1 MSAPLCVNASVPRD
15 SDSAGLPLV
24 TGRRLRPVIA
34 RASGFTLVELM
45 ITVAIVAILA
55 TIAYPSYTDYI
66 TRGKLANV
74 TNMLA
79 GIRAQMEQ
87 YYQDNRTYAAVGT
100 FTPPCQAISSVAEF
114 SLACNIT
121 NNGNSYQMT
130 ATGSGTTAGF
140 TYTVNEANVQATT
153 AAPRGWNTSTTCW
166 VTKRGQ
172 SC

>member
-1 MSAPLCVNASVPRD
+1 
-15 SDSAGLPLV
+15 
-24 TGRRLRPVIA
+24 
-34 RASGFTLVELM
+34 M

-55 TIAYPSYTDYI
+55 TIAYPSYTDYV

-100 FTPPCQAISSVAEF
+100 FTPPCQAISTVAEF
-114 SLACNIT
+114 SVACAIT
-121 NNGNSYQMT
+121 NGGNSYTMT
-130 ATGSGTTAGF
+130 AVGSGTTAGF
-140 TYTVNEANVQATT
+140 TYTVNETNVQATT
-153 AAPRGWNTSTTCW
+153 AAPTGWNTSTTCW
-166 VTKRGQ
+166 ITKRGQ